1 MSSHGFYA
9 HLGDSVSGEG
19 SLILLGHFVSRC
31 SFRPELPGNTSV
43 WTSGG
48 LFPTVFYA
56 ECNIQK
62 GFPGGSGSLPAI
74 AGDTGFN
81 LWVGK
86 IPWRRKWQPMPVF
99 LPGESHGQR
108 SLAGYSPWDGKELD
122 TTK

>member
-1 MSSHGFYA
+1 M
-9 HLGDSVSGEG
+9 
-19 SLILLGHFVSRC
+19 LIQTRVTS
-31 SFRPELPGNTSV
+31 NTSV
-43 WTSGG
+43 WTSGE
-48 LFPTVFYA
+48 LFLTVFYA

-108 SLAGYSPWDGKELD
+108 SLEGYSLCDRKESDL
-122 TTK
+122 TEQLTQKVGMS